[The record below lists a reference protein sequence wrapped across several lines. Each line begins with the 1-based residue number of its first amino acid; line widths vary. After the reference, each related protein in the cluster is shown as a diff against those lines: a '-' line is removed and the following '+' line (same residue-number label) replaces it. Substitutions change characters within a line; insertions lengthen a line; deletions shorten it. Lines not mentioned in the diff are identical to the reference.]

1 MSEDI
6 ENQLRRAM
14 RPLDPPEG
22 FAERVMRALPERG
35 PRATLASVAVLHPA
49 PRAHLWRRLAGPAA
63 LAASFVIAIVMGHYV
78 ADYQA
83 DKERRAGL
91 EASRELM
98 DALRVTSKKLDQ
110 AYEAVNRPPPAPPAA
125 EENRS

>member
-6 ENQLRRAM
+6 ENQLRRVM
-14 RPLDPPEG
+14 RPVEPPAG
-22 FAERVMRALPERG
+22 FAERLMRALPERS

-49 PRAHLWRRLAGPAA
+49 PRASVWRRLVGPTA
-63 LAASFVIAIVMGHYV
+63 LAASFVIAVVMGHYV

-83 DKERRAGL
+83 EQERRAGL

-110 AYEAVNRPPPAPPAA
+110 AYEAVNRPPQAPAAA